1 MKTKPDKQ
9 LVQYCEALMVLSVFS
24 ATCFGV
30 SNIFPICY
38 ELGKDASDTFIWFAL
53 VQGIKAYAMFFIAVL
68 TYFLAR
74 NVRNGSV
81 FTSANQRILL
91 AIGGSTVISGAL
103 INAIINCS
111 PLEMPTDTSLKSNY
125 TRVMAGF
132 YIFLCLIASM
142 IVGELIYFL
151 VIVPLVP
158 KQTWLPLMNVAWV
171 YLVVAIYYKLTRRY
185 TKWWKKLENKQ

>member
-53 VQGIKAYAMFFIAVL
+53 VQGIKAYAMFFIAAL

-81 FTSANQRILL
+81 FTSANQRILF
-91 AIGGSTVISGAL
+91 AIGGSTVISGAI
-103 INAIINCS
+103 INAIINCF
-111 PLEMPTDTSLKSNY
+111 PLEMPTDTSL
-125 TRVMAGF
+125 
-132 YIFLCLIASM
+132 LLIIIGLF
-142 IVGELIYFL
+142 IVL
-151 VIVPLVP
+151 VS
-158 KQTWLPLMNVAWV
+158 LMFK
-171 YLVVAIYYKLTRRY
+171 IGIRMQEEQDLTV
-185 TKWWKKLENKQ
+185 

>member
-30 SNIFPICY
+30 SDIFPICY

-53 VQGIKAYAMFFIAVL
+53 VQGIKAYAMFFIAAL

-81 FTSANQRILL
+81 FTSANQRILF
-91 AIGGSTVISGAL
+91 AIGGSTVISGASPL
-103 INAIINCS
+103 AARPLFPARLSMLLSTVLPLRCRPIPACCSSSSDCS
-111 PLEMPTDTSLKSNY
+111 PSLS
-125 TRVMAGF
+125 R
-132 YIFLCLIASM
+132 
-142 IVGELIYFL
+142 
-151 VIVPLVP
+151 
-158 KQTWLPLMNVAWV
+158 
-171 YLVVAIYYKLTRRY
+171 
-185 TKWWKKLENKQ
+185 

>member
-38 ELGKDASDTFIWFAL
+38 ELGKDASETFIWFAL
-53 VQGIKAYAMFFIAVL
+53 VQGIKAYAMFFIAAL

-81 FTSANQRILL
+81 FTSANQHRSLL
-91 AIGGSTVISGAL
+91 PPTSASCLPLAARPLFPARLSMLLSTVLLLRCRPIPAC
-103 INAIINCS
+103 CS
-111 PLEMPTDTSLKSNY
+111 SSSDCSSSLS
-125 TRVMAGF
+125 R
-132 YIFLCLIASM
+132 
-142 IVGELIYFL
+142 
-151 VIVPLVP
+151 
-158 KQTWLPLMNVAWV
+158 
-171 YLVVAIYYKLTRRY
+171 
-185 TKWWKKLENKQ
+185 